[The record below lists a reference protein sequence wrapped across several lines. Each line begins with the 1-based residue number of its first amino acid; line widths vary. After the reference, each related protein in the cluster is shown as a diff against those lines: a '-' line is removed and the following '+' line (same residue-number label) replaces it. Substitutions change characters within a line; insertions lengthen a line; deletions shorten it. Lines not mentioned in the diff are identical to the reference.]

1 MKTSSLLKSLFALAL
16 LVAATL
22 GAFQVAPAE
31 ALSCPARPGCESLG
45 EVEISECL
53 VGCAYDCNGQ
63 IQYGPPF
70 RNVC

>member
-1 MKTSSLLKSLFALAL
+1 MKKSSLLKSLFALAL
-16 LVAATL
+16 LAAATL

-31 ALSCPARPGCESLG
+31 ALSCRPRSGCDSLG
-45 EVEISECL
+45 EMAISECL

-70 RNVC
+70 TIVC